1 MEDKQ
6 FRMVFF
12 RFPQKNYKIL
22 FLYETPKKTGL
33 KKKTKNRWVV
43 FFFEKPGFVSTL
55 VSTKEI
61 RCKHK

>member
-33 KKKTKNRWVV
+33 KKKQKTGGL
-43 FFFEKPGFVSTL
+43 FFFLKNPGLSQPWFQQ
-55 VSTKEI
+55 K
-61 RCKHK
+61 K

>member
-1 MEDKQ
+1 MMEDKQ
-6 FRMVFF
+6 FRMFFF

-43 FFFEKPGFVSTL
+43 FFFWKTRVCLNPGFN
-55 VSTKEI
+55 K
-61 RCKHK
+61 RNKMQA